1 MLSSTYRQFA
11 ADIITMVSFSEPWG
25 FVRNARD
32 ERGLLES
39 WRIGLPFFGLAGR
52 WRWFRQ
58 NIIAND
64 ALAKFFLPTMNDQ
77 KGMGYLYA
85 QADREV
91 SAREKK
97 MEADGG
103 SFLERPD
110 YLQ

>member
-1 MLSSTYRQFA
+1 
-11 ADIITMVSFSEPWG
+11 MVCFTQPWG
-25 FVRNARD
+25 FVRNGRD

-64 ALAKFFLPTMNDQ
+64 ALAKFFLPTMNDK

-91 SAREKK
+91 SSREKK
-97 MEADGG
+97 MEAEGG
-103 SFLERPD
+103 SFLERAD